1 MSQIGQ
7 GPVWSAAP
15 AITWRTTSL
24 KMYYASISWHTMSFK
39 ELIGLEAGL
48 DSLVKT
54 RFEEVPAL

>member
-39 ELIGLEAGL
+39 ELIGRRQDLLALLE
-48 DSLVKT
+48 
-54 RFEEVPAL
+54 